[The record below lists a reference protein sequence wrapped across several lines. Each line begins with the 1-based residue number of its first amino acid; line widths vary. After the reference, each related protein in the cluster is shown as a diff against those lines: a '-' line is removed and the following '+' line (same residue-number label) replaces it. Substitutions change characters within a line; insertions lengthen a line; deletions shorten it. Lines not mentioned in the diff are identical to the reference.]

1 MKYITLIAF
10 ALLTF
15 TTLTGAQTGAK
26 AAPTTTVPPAKIAV
40 VFPGLFADEK
50 EGITKFLAAIRQ
62 LNTEFAPKQQE
73 LEGLQKRIQTLSDEF
88 QKLNA
93 AKASEA
99 TLRTKQ
105 EEYERLMREFEF
117 KKKEAE
123 SAYQKRQAALMTPI
137 SQEIDKSLQA
147 FADAEG
153 ITMILDGEKLGE
165 SLLTMMPT
173 IDVTR
178 AFIKYFNSKSVAR

>member
-1 MKYITLIAF
+1 MKHNTLITL
-10 ALLTF
+10 ALLLF
-15 TTLTGAQTGAK
+15 TTIAGAQTGAK
-26 AAPTTTVPPAKIAV
+26 PAPTTTVPPAKIAL
-40 VFPGLFADEK
+40 VFPGMFADEK

-73 LEGLQKRIQTLSDEF
+73 LEGLQKRIQSLSDEF

-93 AKASEA
+93 AKANEA
-99 TLRTKQ
+99 TLRAKQ

-117 KKKEAE
+117 KKKDAE
-123 SAYQKRQAALMTPI
+123 SAYQKRQAALMTPV
-137 SQEIDKSLQA
+137 SQEINKALQA
-147 FADAEG
+147 FAEAEG
-153 ITMILDGEKLGE
+153 ITITLDGDKLGE

-178 AFIKYFNSKSVAR
+178 AFIAYFNRKNAAR